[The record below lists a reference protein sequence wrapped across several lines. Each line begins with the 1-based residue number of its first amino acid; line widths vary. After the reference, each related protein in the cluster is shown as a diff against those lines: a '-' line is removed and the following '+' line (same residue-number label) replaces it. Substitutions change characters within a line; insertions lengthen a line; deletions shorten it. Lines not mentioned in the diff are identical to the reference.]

1 MTTPPPDHRRLGAN
15 DHAEDRPANTPPS
28 CWTEELGKKVTGDGG
43 VDTHTPMGSMV
54 FTVMVALARME
65 LEIMRE
71 RITDSVTKRRA
82 TGKDRAER

>member
-1 MTTPPPDHRRLGAN
+1 M
-15 DHAEDRPANTPPS
+15 
-28 CWTEELGKKVTGDGG
+28 
-43 VDTHTPMGSMV
+43 DTHTPMDSMV

-82 TGKDRAER
+82 TSKDRAER

>member
-1 MTTPPPDHRRLGAN
+1 
-15 DHAEDRPANTPPS
+15 
-28 CWTEELGKKVTGDGG
+28 
-43 VDTHTPMGSMV
+43 MGSMV

-82 TGKDRAER
+82 TSKDRAER